1 MKSNILIIL
10 SAIVFITGCNKKNK
24 NKDWLSSDNDSAFVQ
39 IEKHFRGFDMA
50 MQEVGYRY
58 NELYWAGIDENWGYA
73 QYHLEKI
80 KTAIDNGLERRPKRA
95 ASAQGF
101 LEYSIPALMKTI
113 QDKNKASFMKEFEIF
128 RQSCNSCH
136 LQEKVEFMKVSIP
149 DVRLSP
155 INPANEK
162 RNKE

>member
-1 MKSNILIIL
+1 
-10 SAIVFITGCNKKNK
+10 
-24 NKDWLSSDNDSAFVQ
+24 
-39 IEKHFRGFDMA
+39 MA
-50 MQEVGYRY
+50 MKEVGYRY

-73 QYHLEKI
+73 RYHLEKI

-128 RQSCNSCH
+128 RQSCNACH